1 MKKDQKVVSLDHA
14 RWLKKHD
21 EKEDKVTELA
31 ERFELALPSK
41 ATPVKDF
48 LNNKRNKKKK
58 NKNKKS

>member
-21 EKEDKVTELA
+21 EKEDKVTDLA
-31 ERFELALPSK
+31 ERFELALPTK

-48 LNNKRNKKKK
+48 LTKKRKKK
-58 NKNKKS
+58 NKKR